1 MIHPSE
7 FGALRAFAAVAAQ
20 RSFSRAA
27 ERLGVSSS
35 ALSQLIR
42 GLEERLGIRLLHRTT
57 RSVSLTEA
65 GETLLAEIRPAID
78 SLTGAL
84 EQARDAARRPAGTV
98 RLHCFHAAAD
108 SFVVPILPRLARDF
122 PDITLDLTI
131 DDTVLDIVGSGY
143 DAAIRIGEVIERDM
157 VALRLGGDIRQLA
170 VAAPAYLAEH
180 GIPQT
185 PKDLLEHR
193 CIRWRWPGQANPY
206 AWEFFEED
214 RWFSV
219 AVEGPLITS
228 SRAVMMDAALA
239 GVGIA
244 FLKEESVVGA
254 FARGALIPLL
264 ENWSVPFPGN
274 YLCYPQQR
282 QMAPALRA
290 VIDTIRSHTAR
301 SDRGAG
307 EAPNRPISDDSAQ
320 RGSA

>member
-1 MIHPSE
+1 MIHSSE
-7 FGALRAFAAVAAQ
+7 FGALRAFAAVAEQ

-27 ERLGVSSS
+27 EQLGVSSS

-65 GETLLAEIRPAID
+65 GAALLGDIAPAID

-84 EQARDAARRPAGTV
+84 EQARTAAKLPAGTV

-108 SFVVPILPRLARDF
+108 RFVVPILPRLLRAF

-131 DDTVLDIVGSGY
+131 DDTVVDIVGSGY

-157 VALRLGGDIRQLA
+157 VALRLGEDIRQLA

-180 GIPQT
+180 GVPQT
-185 PKDLLEHR
+185 PKDLLQHR
-193 CIRWRWPGQANPY
+193 CIRWRWPGQPGPY
-206 AWEFFEED
+206 AWEFFEKGH
-214 RWFSV
+214 WFSV

-228 SRAVMMDAALA
+228 SRAVMVDAALD
-239 GVGIA
+239 GIGIA
-244 FLKEESVVGA
+244 FLEEESVVDA
-254 FARGALIPLL
+254 FARGALVPLL
-264 ENWSVPFPGN
+264 AEWSVPFPGY

-290 VIDTIRSHTAR
+290 VIDMIRS
-301 SDRGAG
+301 G
-307 EAPNRPISDDSAQ
+307 EDAAF
-320 RGSA
+320 